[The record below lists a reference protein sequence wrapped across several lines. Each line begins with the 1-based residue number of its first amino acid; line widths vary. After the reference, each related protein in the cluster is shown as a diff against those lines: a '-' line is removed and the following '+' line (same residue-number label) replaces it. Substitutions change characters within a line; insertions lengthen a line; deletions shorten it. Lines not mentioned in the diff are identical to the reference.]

1 MIASP
6 WAAAG
11 GDSPVSPIDNRTFG
25 KFLSSSGQ
33 IQPFA
38 KPISNKPKIY
48 ATELPTRFAETTMRF
63 GIQLYPPC
71 TAPEMAAYAKKAMDQ
86 YSFDKVWVPD
96 HLTYE
101 NVFVILAAI
110 VGQTHAHVGTSVT
123 HPWARTPVDL
133 ASSFAALAHL
143 AGDRGI
149 TVGIGA
155 GSPSSNMIR
164 KTKRVAMARQTIL
177 FLRAMFAGKTVK
189 LGAFAELAE
198 FFRLDPNAEGFIRLP
213 PKQAPEIFVA
223 AAGPQMLK
231 MAWDIGD
238 GLIVSN
244 LSFPTALVRQGAIE
258 LAMAKLEKARRAR
271 NDGHKF
277 TKVLHLH
284 ISVSRDGSAAKRYGK
299 RMGAGALIQGHLLKQ
314 RMLKLPVPEA
324 TADAVAAAHRSGN
337 PVDEIIELI
346 SDDLL
351 TQVGTVIAGTPA
363 QCTDGIDEMLRAA
376 KPYGFDIVDMAS
388 PLGPN
393 WDEAIDLIC
402 QEIIPEIER
411 RSASY

>member
-1 MIASP
+1 
-6 WAAAG
+6 
-11 GDSPVSPIDNRTFG
+11 
-25 KFLSSSGQ
+25 
-33 IQPFA
+33 
-38 KPISNKPKIY
+38 
-48 ATELPTRFAETTMRF
+48 MRF
-63 GIQLYPPC
+63 GIQFYPPC
-71 TAPEMAAYAKKAMDQ
+71 TAPEMAAHAQRALSQ
-86 YSFDKVWVPD
+86 HGFDKIWVPD

-110 VGQTHAHVGTSVT
+110 ISQTGAHVGTSVT

-133 ASSFAALAHL
+133 AASFAALTHL

-155 GSPSSNMIR
+155 GSPSSDMIR
-164 KTKRVAMARQTIL
+164 KANRVAMTRETIL
-177 FLRAMFAGKTVK
+177 FLRAMFAGRKVE
-189 LGAFAELAE
+189 LGEFPALAE
-198 FFRLDPNAEGFIRLP
+198 FFRLDPHAEAFLRLP
-213 PKQAPEIFVA
+213 PAKLPDIFVA

-231 MAWDIGD
+231 LAWDLGD

-244 LSFPTALVRQGAIE
+244 LSFPTALVRQGTIDV
-258 LAMAKLEKARRAR
+258 AMAKLEAARLAR
-271 NDGHKF
+271 NDGHNF

-284 ISVSRDGSAAKRYGK
+284 ISVARDGTAAKRCAR

-314 RMLKLPVPEA
+314 RIAKLTVPDPIG
-324 TADAVAAAHRSGN
+324 DAVQAAHRAGKS
-337 PVDEIIELI
+337 VDEMIDLI

-351 TQVGTVIAGTPA
+351 AQVGTVIAGTPA
-363 QCTDGIDEMLRAA
+363 ECIAGIDEMLRAA
-376 KPYGFDIVDMAS
+376 RPHNFDIVDIAS

-411 RSASY
+411 RAPAYRLS

>member
-1 MIASP
+1 
-6 WAAAG
+6 
-11 GDSPVSPIDNRTFG
+11 
-25 KFLSSSGQ
+25 
-33 IQPFA
+33 
-38 KPISNKPKIY
+38 
-48 ATELPTRFAETTMRF
+48 MRF

-71 TAPEMAAYAKKAMDQ
+71 TAPEMAAYAKKAMAQ
-86 YSFDKVWVPD
+86 HAFDKVWVPD

-164 KTKRVAMARQTIL
+164 KTKRVAMARETIL
-177 FLRAMFAGKTVK
+177 FLREMFAGKTVK
-189 LGAFAELAE
+189 LGAFADLAE
-198 FFRLDPNAEGFIRLP
+198 FFRLDPNAEGFLRLP
-213 PKQAPEIFVA
+213 PKQLPEIFVA

-244 LSFPTALVRQGAIE
+244 LSFPTALVRQGAID
-258 LAMAKLEKARRAR
+258 LAMAELEKARRAR
-271 NDGHKF
+271 NDGRKF

-284 ISVSRDGSAAKRYGK
+284 ISVSHDGPAAKRYAK
-299 RMGAGALIQGHLLKQ
+299 RMGAGALIQGHMLKQ

-324 TADAVAAAHRSGN
+324 TADAVAAAHHSGK
-337 PVDEIIELI
+337 PVDEMMELI

-411 RSASY
+411 RAASY

>member
-1 MIASP
+1 
-6 WAAAG
+6 
-11 GDSPVSPIDNRTFG
+11 
-25 KFLSSSGQ
+25 
-33 IQPFA
+33 
-38 KPISNKPKIY
+38 
-48 ATELPTRFAETTMRF
+48 MRF

-71 TAPEMAAYAKKAMDQ
+71 TAPEMAAYANKALAQ
-86 YSFDKVWVPD
+86 HAFDKVWVPD

-110 VGQTHAHVGTSVT
+110 IARTGAHVGTSVT

-164 KTKRVAMARQTIL
+164 KTKRVAMVRETIL
-177 FLRAMFAGKTVK
+177 FLRQMFAGKTIK
-189 LGAFAELAE
+189 LGAFATLAE
-198 FFRLDPNAEGFIRLP
+198 FFRLDPDAEALLRLP
-213 PKQAPEIFVA
+213 PATVPEIFVA

-244 LSFPTALVRQGAIE
+244 LSFPTALVRQGAIDA
-258 LAMAKLEKARRAR
+258 AMAELEKARRAR
-271 NDGHKF
+271 SDGRKF
-277 TKVLHLH
+277 TKVIHLH
-284 ISVSRDGSAAKRYGK
+284 ISVSRDGAAAKHHAK
-299 RMGAGALIQGHLLKQ
+299 RMGAGALIQGHMLKQ
-314 RMLKLPVPEA
+314 RMVKLPVP
-324 TADAVAAAHRSGN
+324 DAVTEAVGAAHRSGKT
-337 PVDEIIELI
+337 VDEMIDLI
-346 SDDLL
+346 GDDLL
-351 TQVGTVIAGTPA
+351 AQVGTVIAGTPA
-363 QCTDGIDEMLRAA
+363 ECIDGIDEMLRAA

-388 PLGPN
+388 PLGPD

-402 QEIIPEIER
+402 REVIPEIQR

>member
-1 MIASP
+1 
-6 WAAAG
+6 
-11 GDSPVSPIDNRTFG
+11 
-25 KFLSSSGQ
+25 
-33 IQPFA
+33 
-38 KPISNKPKIY
+38 
-48 ATELPTRFAETTMRF
+48 MRF

-71 TAPEMAAYAKKAMDQ
+71 AAPEMAGYAQKAMDQ
-86 YSFDKVWVPD
+86 HAFDKVWVPD

-110 VGQTHAHVGTSVT
+110 VGQTNAHVGTSVT

-164 KTKRVAMARQTIL
+164 KTKRVAMARETIL
-177 FLRAMFAGKTVK
+177 FLREMFAGKTVK
-189 LGAFAELAE
+189 LGEFANLSE
-198 FFRLDPNAEGFIRLP
+198 FFRLDPQAEGFLRLP

-244 LSFPTALVRQGAIE
+244 LSFPTALVRQGAID
-258 LAMAKLEKARRAR
+258 LAMAELEKARRER
-271 NDGHKF
+271 TDGRKF

-284 ISVSRDGSAAKRYGK
+284 ISVSRDGGAAKRCAK
-299 RMGAGALIQGHLLKQ
+299 RMGAGALIQGHMLKQ
-314 RMLKLPVPEA
+314 RMLKLPVPET
-324 TADAVAAAHRSGN
+324 TAGAVAAAHESGKS
-337 PVDEIIELI
+337 VDDMMDLI
-346 SDDLL
+346 DDDLL
-351 TQVGTVIAGTPA
+351 TQVGTVIAGTPKECIA
-363 QCTDGIDEMLRAA
+363 GIDEMLRAA

-402 QEIIPEIER
+402 QDIIPEIER
-411 RSASY
+411 RAASY

>member
-1 MIASP
+1 
-6 WAAAG
+6 
-11 GDSPVSPIDNRTFG
+11 
-25 KFLSSSGQ
+25 
-33 IQPFA
+33 
-38 KPISNKPKIY
+38 
-48 ATELPTRFAETTMRF
+48 MRF

-71 TAPEMAAYAKKAMDQ
+71 TAPEMAAYAKKAITQ
-86 YSFDKVWVPD
+86 HRFDKVWVPD

-110 VGQTHAHVGTSVT
+110 ITETGAHVGTSVT

-164 KTKRVAMARQTIL
+164 KTKRVAMARETIL
-177 FLRAMFAGKTVK
+177 FLREMFAGRSVK
-189 LGAFAELAE
+189 LGAFAHLTE
-198 FFRLDPNAEGFIRLP
+198 FFRLDAKAEGFLRLP
-213 PKQAPEIFVA
+213 PKLIPEIFVA

-231 MAWDIGD
+231 LAWDIGD

-244 LSFPTALVRQGAIE
+244 LSFPTALVRQGAID
-258 LAMAKLEKARRAR
+258 LAMAELEKARRAR
-271 NDGHKF
+271 NDGRRF

-284 ISVSRDGSAAKRYGK
+284 ISVSRDGAAAKRFAK
-299 RMGAGALIQGHLLKQ
+299 RMGAGALIQGHILKQ
-314 RMLKLPVPEA
+314 RMVKLPVPEKTI
-324 TADAVAAAHRSGN
+324 TAITAAHESGKS
-337 PVDEIIELI
+337 VDDMTDLI

-363 QCTDGIDEMLRAA
+363 ECIDGIDEMLRAA

-388 PLGPN
+388 PLGPDWN
-393 WDEAIDLIC
+393 EAIDLIC

-411 RSASY
+411 RAASY

>member
-1 MIASP
+1 
-6 WAAAG
+6 
-11 GDSPVSPIDNRTFG
+11 
-25 KFLSSSGQ
+25 
-33 IQPFA
+33 
-38 KPISNKPKIY
+38 
-48 ATELPTRFAETTMRF
+48 MRF

-71 TAPEMAAYAKKAMDQ
+71 TAPEMAAYAKKALEQ
-86 YSFDKVWVPD
+86 YAFDKVWVPD

-110 VGQTHAHVGTSVT
+110 ISRTGAHVGTSVT

-133 ASSFAALAHL
+133 ASSFASLAHL

-164 KTKRVAMARQTIL
+164 KTKRIAMVRQTIL
-177 FLRAMFAGKTVK
+177 FLREMFAGETVK
-189 LGAFAELAE
+189 LGAFATLAE
-198 FFRLDPNAEGFIRLP
+198 FFRLDPNAEAFLRLP
-213 PKQAPEIFVA
+213 PARVPEIFVA

-244 LSFPTALVRQGAIE
+244 LSFPTALVRQGAID
-258 LAMAKLEKARRAR
+258 LAMAELEKARRAR
-271 NDGHKF
+271 NDGGKF

-284 ISVSRDGSAAKRYGK
+284 ISVSRDGAAAKRFAK

-314 RMLKLPVPEA
+314 RMLKLPIPEA
-324 TADAVAAAHRSGN
+324 TARSVAAAHGSGKT
-337 PVDEIIELI
+337 VDEMIDLI
-346 SDDLL
+346 DDDLL
-351 TQVGTVIAGTPA
+351 AQVGTVIAGTPA
-363 QCTDGIDEMLRAA
+363 ECVDGVDEMLRAA
-376 KPYGFDIVDMAS
+376 KPYGFDIIDMAS

-402 QEIIPEIER
+402 QEVIPEIER
-411 RSASY
+411 RSASQ

>member
-1 MIASP
+1 
-6 WAAAG
+6 
-11 GDSPVSPIDNRTFG
+11 
-25 KFLSSSGQ
+25 
-33 IQPFA
+33 
-38 KPISNKPKIY
+38 
-48 ATELPTRFAETTMRF
+48 MRF
-63 GIQLYPPC
+63 GIQFYPPC
-71 TAPEMAAYAKKAMDQ
+71 TAPEMAAYAKKAMAQ
-86 YSFDKVWVPD
+86 HSFDKVWVPD

-177 FLRAMFAGKTVK
+177 FLREMFAGKTVK
-189 LGAFAELAE
+189 LGAFADLAE
-198 FFRLDPNAEGFIRLP
+198 FFRLDPNAEGFLRLP
-213 PKQAPEIFVA
+213 PKQVPEIFVA

-244 LSFPTALVRQGAIE
+244 LSFPTALVRQGAID
-258 LAMAKLEKARRAR
+258 LAMAELEKARRAR
-271 NDGHKF
+271 NDGRKF

-284 ISVSRDGSAAKRYGK
+284 ISVSRDGPAAKRYAK
-299 RMGAGALIQGHLLKQ
+299 PMAAGALIQGHMLKQ

-324 TADAVAAAHRSGN
+324 TADAVAAAHRSGK
-337 PVDEIIELI
+337 PVDEMMELI

-363 QCTDGIDEMLRAA
+363 QCIDGIDEMLRAA

-411 RSASY
+411 RAASY